1 MSEPIIRLLE
11 MHRTGEMENRSLTR
25 DEFLSLLGDCNLPFR
40 DLRMI
45 LKSATSAARSR
56 HPLIMPRPSSKCF
69 IFEMETV
76 KIICFSE
83 KCFILNPEDKNTQA
97 FIRSLKAQFRLSATN
112 FIRINDDTTMKL
124 LHQKSVQYQDFEQ
137 VVLETALENVV
148 SKYSRHLEII
158 KPALEMLLQQ
168 VEANPETNGLR
179 RLLAVKKSLA
189 EFEQNVEL
197 VSKVLRNLLTDD
209 EDMMSLSLTNEN
221 DKEDIELLLSSV
233 SADLDE
239 IETEIKIFIDMIE
252 DTDQFISAHLD
263 SVRNEI
269 IKLSL
274 FIEIGGLIMGVG
286 AVVSGIFGM
295 NLTNTL
301 EEHPYAFILVCV
313 GLVLAMLAMFA
324 AFTTKYYQLKA
335 DTSSAQSF
343 TLLKNFFAYVDDLEY
358 NVFTRHVEKSDFKET
373 VEKITGLKI
382 SDKESEYLLKMVD
395 VNRNGIAA
403 PPNSGGDRKMSFYCG
418 PASGNLVKAN
428 GSRLSILSDYRE
440 MQSQSNEKKYGS
452 RLSVASA
459 GAGGGQRDAEKSV
472 EDESKDAP
480 DSSLLQVN
488 Y

>member
-1 MSEPIIRLLE
+1 MMAESIRILE
-11 MHRTGEMENRSLTR
+11 MHRTGDMDHKTLSR

-40 DLRMI
+40 DLRML
-45 LKSATSAARSR
+45 LKSCPSVSKSR
-56 HPLIMPRPSSKCF
+56 HPCIMPRPSSRCY
-69 IFEMETV
+69 ILEIETV
-76 KIICFSE
+76 KLICFSE
-83 KCFILNPEDKNTQA
+83 KCLILNPEEKNTQA
-97 FIRSLKAQFRLSATN
+97 FIRSLKAQFRLTATN
-112 FIRINDDTTMKL
+112 LIRINDDTTMKL

-148 SKYSRHLEII
+148 SKFSRHLEII

-189 EFEQNVEL
+189 EFEQNVDL

-209 EDMMSLSLTNEN
+209 EDMMSLSLTNQNE
-221 DKEDIELLLSSV
+221 KEDIELLLSSV
-233 SADLDE
+233 AADLDE

-295 NLTNTL
+295 NLKNRV

-313 GLVLAMLAMFA
+313 GLVFVMLAMFA

-343 TLLKNFFAYVDDLEY
+343 TLLRNFFTYVDDLEY
-358 NVFTRHVEKSDFKET
+358 YVFNKKTLTAKEFKEAI
-373 VEKITGLKI
+373 EKITKLKI
-382 SDKESEYLLKMVD
+382 SDKEAEYLFTMFD
-395 VNRNGIAA
+395 ANRDGFIDIEGELNI
-403 PPNSGGDRKMSFYCG
+403 STTGGYC
-418 PASGNLVKAN
+418 
-428 GSRLSILSDYRE
+428 
-440 MQSQSNEKKYGS
+440 
-452 RLSVASA
+452 
-459 GAGGGQRDAEKSV
+459 
-472 EDESKDAP
+472 
-480 DSSLLQVN
+480 
-488 Y
+488 